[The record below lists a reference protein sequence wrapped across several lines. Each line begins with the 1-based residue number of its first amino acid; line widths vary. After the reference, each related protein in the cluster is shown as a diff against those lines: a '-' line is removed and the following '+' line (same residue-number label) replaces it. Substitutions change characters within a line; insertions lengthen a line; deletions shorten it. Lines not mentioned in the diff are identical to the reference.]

1 MIISTKNC
9 VEECIFYSLAYFICC
24 SHFFFVSSQLA
35 KAGANAAK
43 TWASST
49 NSKSLRPFVATQDL
63 LAFESENIRKDFISK
78 YLGDESDQRTRLVKP
93 TAVNEI
99 GQRERERIPLKTRQ
113 SISLSVNVCQAWA
126 KQRNSRIETLRDEYT
141 SVPLNFQATT
151 VEEVNYWLTRFIL
164 EVMRADGK
172 PYPANSLYSISTGL
186 LRHFRNDLNRYDKKI
201 ISKDDVQF

>member
-1 MIISTKNC
+1 M
-9 VEECIFYSLAYFICC
+9 
-24 SHFFFVSSQLA
+24 FVSSQLE

-43 TWASST
+43 SWASSPS
-49 NSKSLRPFVATQDL
+49 SKNFRPFVATQDL

-78 YLGDESDQRTRLVKP
+78 YLGDESDRRTRFEKS

-113 SISLSVNVCQAWA
+113 SISLSVNVYQAWTEHRSS
-126 KQRNSRIETLRDEYT
+126 QIETLRDKYT
-141 SVPLNFQATT
+141 SVPI
-151 VEEVNYWLTRFIL
+151 RSIL

-172 PYPANSLYSISTGL
+172 PYPANLLYSISTGL